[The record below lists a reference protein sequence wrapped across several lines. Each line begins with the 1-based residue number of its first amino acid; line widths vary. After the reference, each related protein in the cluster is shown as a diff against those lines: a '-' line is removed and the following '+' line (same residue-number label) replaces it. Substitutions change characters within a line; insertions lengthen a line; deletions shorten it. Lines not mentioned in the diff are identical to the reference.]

1 MSPISN
7 LLSSANGPALAAIGG
22 SVVAGWL
29 SAFVLSQTASTL
41 LTIPDGESLAQLDTL
56 PGGVD
61 AGDDGGGMASARPTS
76 SRKRRVD
83 SYVDKIV
90 PRSIFDST
98 KVGITAKA
106 APQDGTERKTD
117 LKVVLLATLV
127 AEPAEYSSALIA
139 EEKGADGALGYGIGD
154 DILGEG
160 KIESI
165 TPRKV
170 YIRRNDNSLEFI
182 EIDGS
187 GYEKTGEKKK
197 GRRKGKAKE
206 DDDSGVTK
214 EGPNKFV
221 IDQEVV
227 DEILK
232 NPEQLYSQVRAVPH
246 KGADGQ
252 VDGYRLSGIRR
263 RSFFYKLGVKNGDI
277 IHSVNGKSLDSMGN
291 AMAAYESLQSSKN
304 FTFEVTRRNNKQ
316 NFEYEIR

>member
-1 MSPISN
+1 MS
-7 LLSSANGPALAAIGG
+7 LLTKLTSAANGPALAAIGG
-22 SVVAGWL
+22 ALVAGWA
-29 SAFVLSQTASTL
+29 SAFVLAKTAPSFL
-41 LTIPDGESLAQLDTL
+41 AVPDGEELAVLDTM
-56 PGGVD
+56 PSVG
-61 AGDDGGGMASARPTS
+61 GDDGPASSPGRSPAT
-76 SRKRRVD
+76 SRKRSQRT
-83 SYVDKIV
+83 YVDNIV

-106 APQDGTERKTD
+106 APADGSERKSD

-139 EEKGADGALGYGIGD
+139 EEQGSDGALGYGIGD
-154 DILGEG
+154 AILGEG

-182 EIDGS
+182 ELEGG
-187 GYEKTGEKKK
+187 GYEKTGKKKK
-197 GRRKGKAKE
+197 GKRGKKA

-221 IDQEVV
+221 IEQAVV

-232 NPEQLYSQVRAVPH
+232 NPEQLYKQVRAVPH

-277 IHSVNGKSLDSMGN
+277 IHSVNGKALDSMGN
-291 AMAAYESLQSSKN
+291 AMAAYESLQNDKN

-316 NFEYEIR
+316 TFQYEIR